1 MENTPPVTRLPEG
14 DVADNLKLV
23 ASAAREKSDML
34 KEVKLADTFVSD
46 VEENLKKEKSTL
58 DEKLTEGEDEYET
71 ATDRLLQASRE
82 HGRLKREDDN
92 LRGREEFL
100 KDNSLSAIERL
111 KIKVGEDSKKKEAE
125 LREEANE
132 EKRKIDQ
139 KLSEDISA
147 TYPEESRNLA
157 RRLAADAR
165 EHRRKAILG
174 EEILADENMSAK
186 LEAFG
191 RKSTIEEDINDAA
204 DRFNVEAGELTSI
217 SQERK
222 EKRDVLKAQ
231 AEVDKKAVDDELNK
245 KFAALR
251 AEDDKKLGELDTD
264 RTKVETELSE
274 IETKRQEIRQ
284 PLEKSEEEL
293 SVASKE
299 FDALYS
305 SRSELKAQ
313 ADVMSAAIEDLNTR
327 AADLASKIGEV
338 GTSLEQLA
346 PQLEN
351 VSQGIDRLEKELAE
365 DVEAMELNATET
377 LLRETEAAARI
388 RIERISTLDEDKN
401 NTERYLEEEAVKTG
415 YFIRNEDNVVIEKPA
430 LGLRACVDKD
440 RTRIKEKIADRL
452 QVLDENHAEAV
463 TTEWKKYHERTNAAI
478 RQMNETSGYM
488 SNMVEV
494 TRSRFEAMR
503 ATVEQT
509 KNLLNVKTVEEAQ
522 ASAPGFLKRIFG
534 SFWPPKK

>member
-1 MENTPPVTRLPEG
+1 MEQTPPVSRLPE
-14 DVADNLKLV
+14 DVVKSQLDLV
-23 ASAAREKSDML
+23 TAAAKEKVDT
-34 KEVKLADTFVSD
+34 KEDIRVAESFVSSEARSIGEEKKK
-46 VEENLKKEKSTL
+46 VEAELAGVENEYKEIS
-58 DEKLTEGEDEYET
+58 
-71 ATDRLLQASRE
+71 DRLLQASRE
-82 HGRLKREDDN
+82 HDRLKREDDN

-231 AEVDKKAVDDELNK
+231 AEVGKKAVDDELNK
-245 KFAALR
+245 KLAALR

-274 IETKRQEIRQ
+274 IETKRQEIRL

-313 ADVMSAAIEDLNTR
+313 TDVISAAIEDLNTR

-351 VSQGIDRLEKELAE
+351 VSQGIDRLEKELTK
-365 DVEAMELNATET
+365 DVEAMDLNATET

-388 RIERISTLDEDKN
+388 RIERISALDEDKN
-401 NTERYLEEEAVKTG
+401 NAERYLEEEAVKTG

-463 TTEWKKYHERTNAAI
+463 TTEWKKYRERTNAAF
-478 RQMNETSGYM
+478 RQMNETSEHIT
-488 SNMVEV
+488 NMVAV

-503 ATVEQT
+503 AIVEQT
-509 KNLLNVKTVEEAQ
+509 KSLLNVKTVEEVQ
-522 ASAPGFLKRIFG
+522 ASTPGFLKRIFG
-534 SFWPPKK
+534 SFRPPKK